1 MPLKYQPTNTQQT
14 LNHSHALSIFDTLS
28 SIAIDSIPNGE
39 DNINVEF
46 TAISWIYQYVS
57 AQIKR
62 PSREHSREM
71 HSVIVAAYQCLI
83 TLIVQKPQ
91 LLKDKKCLQIISN
104 CVEIG
109 ISGISS
115 YSDQTQSQQSQS
127 RESAVLLKA
136 EKELKPASIKVKEAA
151 ECLLA
156 ILMEYTS
163 AYSLEEHSL
172 SSSLLDEQAL
182 IESSCVSA
190 KHAKFKYYAIN
201 GSLIVGLLDG
211 VKCNSDGNLKNLLE
225 IIAI

>member
-1 MPLKYQPTNTQQT
+1 
-14 LNHSHALSIFDTLS
+14 LSIFDTLS
-28 SIAIDSIPNGE
+28 SIAIDSIPNE
-39 DNINVEF
+39 DENINVEF

-115 YSDQTQSQQSQS
+115 YPDQSQSQQSQS
-127 RESAVLLKA
+127 KESGVLFKA

-163 AYSLEEHSL
+163 ANSLDEHNT
-172 SSSLLDEQAL
+172 SSSLLDEQTL
-182 IESSCVSA
+182 IESAGLSG
-190 KHAKFKYYAIN
+190 KNAKFKYYAIN

-211 VKCNSDGNLKNLLE
+211 IKCNSEGNFYTKNKFSFK
-225 IIAI
+225 